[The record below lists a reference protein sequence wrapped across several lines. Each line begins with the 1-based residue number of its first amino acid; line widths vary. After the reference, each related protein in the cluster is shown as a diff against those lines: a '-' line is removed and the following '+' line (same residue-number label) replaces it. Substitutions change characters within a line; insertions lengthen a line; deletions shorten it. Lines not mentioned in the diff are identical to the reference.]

1 MINHFQT
8 AHLRVNNE
16 LIHAKMEIYNLRKEL
31 FLIKLEY
38 ERLLYDARHTDS
50 TRYYSLSSAGNTT
63 IEKGSRY
70 P

>member
-16 LIHAKMEIYNLRKEL
+16 LLHAKMEVYKLRKEL
-31 FLIKLEY
+31 FMIKLEY
-38 ERLLYDARHTDS
+38 ERLLYDARHAHS
-50 TRYYSLSSAGNTT
+50 SRSYSLSSAGNSTF
-63 IEKGSRY
+63 EKGSRY